1 MVALDVDRLDHCV
14 AVVAAVRI
22 LIAAVAK
29 LVFHAIAVAA
39 AHVAVVTMV
48 NYHLLLDLQVISLS
62 LDY

>member
-1 MVALDVDRLDHCV
+1 MIALDVDRLVHCV
-14 AVVAAVRI
+14 AVAAVRI
-22 LIAAVAK
+22 LIVVVAK

-48 NYHLLLDLQVISLS
+48 NYHLLLDLQAISLS